1 MFMCHG
7 TQYEDVIRVISLT
20 GNRYPISKTLMSQF
34 TSFPSD
40 YCDVER
46 MISLMVEAGM
56 HLDHPATKT

>member
-1 MFMCHG
+1 MFACHDNH
-7 TQYEDVIRVISLT
+7 YEDIIRVVSLT
-20 GNRYPISKTLMSQF
+20 GNRYPISKTLISQF

-56 HLDHPATKT
+56 RLDHSNN